1 MANCNE
7 CLKHE
12 GCFWKQDGGR
22 ACSRFQQKPM
32 TNYDRILT
40 FNSEEMAIW
49 INMRYDQS
57 CPDGK
62 KWSAKECGSSFNK
75 QCVECWQ
82 AWLDQPEDRQKWENM
97 FEECEVLEECY

>member
-22 ACSRFQQKPM
+22 ACSRFSQKPM

-40 FNSEEMAIW
+40 FNSEEMAVW
-49 INMRYDQS
+49 INFRYNQS

-62 KWSAKECGSSFNK
+62 KWEPKCGSAFDE
-75 QCVECWQ
+75 QCVSCWQ
-82 AWLDQPEDRQKWENM
+82 AWLDQPEDREKWEQM
-97 FEECEVLEECY
+97 FFGYYGGEDEE